1 MKVFFSVA
9 LAMVVVFVIIGASL
23 QMIPADEQMTEEET
37 YKELSKDLSGLQELL
52 LNSPIP
58 MWQCGDPPTWVP
70 KREDYPDIKEFHMA
84 VAGFRAQ
91 SYAWMSCAM
100 EYIHVYPFAVDEWG
114 EQLIKENEVI
124 IQ

>member
-1 MKVFFSVA
+1 MKAFFFVA
-9 LAMVVVFVIIGASL
+9 LAMVVVFLIAGVL
-23 QMIPADEQMTEEET
+23 QMTPVDEQMTEEET

-52 LNSPIP
+52 NSPIP
-58 MWQCGDPPTWVP
+58 MWQCGNPPTLVP

-91 SYAWMSCAM
+91 SYAWMVCAT
-100 EYIHVYPFAVDEWG
+100 EYVYVYPLVIDDWG
-114 EQLIKENEVI
+114 KQLIKENEVI